1 MNAQPAKPVTA
12 QRLIATATA
21 CGYLQGVNPK
31 TKAQASKLADAL
43 VGVDLTPAQIH
54 TLAWVLGG
62 RRADG
67 LASIMTQIRASNTRG

>member
-1 MNAQPAKPVTA
+1 MTQPAKPVTA

-31 TKAQASKLADAL
+31 TKAQATKLADAL
-43 VGVDLTPAQIH
+43 VGINLTPAQIH
-54 TLAWVLGG
+54 TLAWILGG

-67 LASIMTQIRASNTRG
+67 LAAILTHIRSSRSPR